1 MRVTKKQIGRPM
13 DFLGFDGK
21 QYHGRIVDVRR
32 RRWLRFTYY
41 VPGLGDVTCNLDLK
55 TNAAR
60 VLEVW

>member
-1 MRVTKKQIGRPM
+1 M